1 MSKSGSSKSVEPPSR
16 ALDGIQK
23 TFQETLAQ
31 QRRLW
36 DQVSQFAKDESL
48 HFAKQQTDFAKESL
62 ETLQGSKSPQDV
74 LVRQQEWLRRLV
86 KDYADQSL
94 RYTEMFQ
101 SLARNAFTAGM
112 TAGQDAM
119 RKTREMG
126 EEAAEHVQGMRR
138 LSRDGGDAGRQFH
151 HGLAGERSR
160 SQQR

>member
-1 MSKSGSSKSVEPPSR
+1 MSQPNGSRSVEPPSQ

-36 DQVSQFAKDESL
+36 DQVSQFTKNESL

-62 ETLQGSKSPQDV
+62 ETLQGSKSPQDI

-86 KDYADQSL
+86 KDYTDQSL

-101 SLARNAFTAGM
+101 SLARNAFTTGM

-119 RKTREMG
+119 RKAQEMG
-126 EEAAEHVQGMRR
+126 EEASEQFQETTETIRRSAESLTDQNG
-138 LSRDGGDAGRQFH
+138 SAGTRTS
-151 HGLAGERSR
+151 ED
-160 SQQR
+160 